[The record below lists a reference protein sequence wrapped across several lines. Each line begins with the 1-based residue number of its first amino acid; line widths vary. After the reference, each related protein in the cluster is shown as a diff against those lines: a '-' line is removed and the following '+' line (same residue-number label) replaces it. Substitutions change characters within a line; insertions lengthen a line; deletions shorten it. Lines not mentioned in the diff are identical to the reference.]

1 MSTPA
6 VTGSGIDHW
15 FGRGMLRRQVLT
27 DIALEVPEGEIAILT
42 GPSGS
47 GKTTLLTLLG
57 ALRSVQSGSLEVL
70 GLQLVGTGPR
80 QLQHLRRRIGF
91 IFQAHNLLEALTAEQ
106 NVALSLFLQPGWTR
120 QRALARAAEGLAA
133 VGLDGHNH
141 KYPQQLSGGQ
151 KQRVAVARALVGEPK
166 LVLADEPTASLDKQ
180 SGRDVVELMRHLA
193 REQGASVI
201 MVTHDNRVLDVADRI
216 IHLEDGRVLS
226 SEEALVS
233 GTGRMLG
240 LLERHG
246 SGTLHYLAAFAT
258 ALARLAFADGRV
270 TDTERDAMRHALRRT
285 GRLRPEEVDLALELA
300 VTQARLNPGVP
311 AASVIDSFDEERRRD
326 LLDALHMIAAADGE
340 VSALERAEIDRICQ
354 ELGLSGRNGVHVI

>member
-1 MSTPA
+1 LSTPS
-6 VTGSGIDHW
+6 VIGSGIDHW
-15 FGRGMLRRQVLT
+15 FGSGGLRRQVLT

-47 GKTTLLTLLG
+47 GKTTLLTLIG

-70 GLQLVGTGPR
+70 GLQLAGTR
-80 QLQHLRRRIGF
+80 RVRLQQLRRRIGF

-106 NVALSLFLQPGWTR
+106 NVALSLFLEPGWTR
-120 QRALARAAEGLAA
+120 QRALARAAEGLKA
-133 VGLDGHNH
+133 VGLNGHNH
-141 KYPQQLSGGQ
+141 KYPPQLSGGQ
-151 KQRVAVARALVGEPK
+151 KQRVAVARALAGEPK

-201 MVTHDNRVLDVADRI
+201 MVTHDNRILDVADRI

-226 SEEALVS
+226 TDEALVA

-270 TDTERDAMRHALRRT
+270 TDTERDAMRIALRRT

-300 VTQARLNPGVP
+300 VTQARLRPGI
-311 AASVIDSFDEERRRD
+311 ATASAIDSIDEERRHD
-326 LLDALHMIAAADGE
+326 LVDALYLIAAADGE
-340 VSALERAEIDRICQ
+340 VSAAERAEIDRICQ
-354 ELGLSGRNGVHVI
+354 ELGLYDHKGVS

>member
-1 MSTPA
+1 
-6 VTGSGIDHW
+6 
-15 FGRGMLRRQVLT
+15 MLRRQVLT

-246 SGTLHYLAAFAT
+246 
-258 ALARLAFADGRV
+258 
-270 TDTERDAMRHALRRT
+270 
-285 GRLRPEEVDLALELA
+285 
-300 VTQARLNPGVP
+300 
-311 AASVIDSFDEERRRD
+311 
-326 LLDALHMIAAADGE
+326 
-340 VSALERAEIDRICQ
+340 
-354 ELGLSGRNGVHVI
+354 